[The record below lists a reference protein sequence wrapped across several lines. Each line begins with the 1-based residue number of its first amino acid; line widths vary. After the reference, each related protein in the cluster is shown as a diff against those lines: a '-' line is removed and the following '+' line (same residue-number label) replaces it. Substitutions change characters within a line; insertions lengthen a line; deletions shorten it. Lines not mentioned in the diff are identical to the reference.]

1 MMNNKLFIPALVLLL
16 VGMVSCKPDP
26 VDVFETSHEVAQVTF
41 VGADSVRSGAIV
53 SGLDLKVVEYKFL
66 PNGKAV
72 RTETTVGDGVYKP
85 VDSLYF
91 ASYVMEY
98 TKNYVG
104 MNVTFT
110 PEDAEKAPVTVFFNE
125 NMLIENGTDTL
136 SEQMAKVAHVAT
148 VMEALPNTTW
158 FYKDSTL
165 WIDTTKVDTVTY
177 DTTYTIKR
185 DPVTNRPIG
194 KDTVITSKA
203 LKYEKY
209 DTLGIKDYTSIE
221 IEVKRDDKL
230 ANVGHLYQK
239 TYHTSNTNGVVAVI
253 DSLSINKDYDFRWGL
268 YSITTARRFGLRTLS
283 NDEKKLQE
291 DFSIS
296 LYDLK
301 KGTMKVGGTTEFQL
315 KK

>member
-1 MMNNKLFIPALVLLL
+1 MKNKLFIPAFVLLI
-16 VGMVSCKPDP
+16 VGMAACKPNP
-26 VDVFETSHEVAQVTF
+26 VDVFGTNKEVAQATMI
-41 VGADSVRSGAIV
+41 GTDSVRSGAIV
-53 SGLDLKVVEYKFL
+53 SGLDLRVVEYKFL

-98 TKNYVG
+98 AKNYVG

-110 PEDAEKAPVTVFFNE
+110 PEDAEKAPITVYFNE
-125 NMLIENGTDTL
+125 DMLIENGTDTL
-136 SEQMAKVAHVAT
+136 SEQVAKVTHVAT

-158 FYKDSTL
+158 FYVDSTL
-165 WIDTTKVDTVTY
+165 WIDTTKVDTIIY

-194 KDTVITSKA
+194 KDTLITSKT
-203 LKYEKY
+203 LKYEIY
-209 DTLGIKDYTSIE
+209 DTLGIKDYTNIE
-221 IEVKRDDKL
+221 IMVKRDDKL

-239 TYHTSNTNGVVAVI
+239 TYHTSNTNGVIAVI

-283 NDEKKLQE
+283 ANEKKLQE

>member
-26 VDVFETSHEVAQVTF
+26 VDVFETSHEVAQVTL

-85 VDSLYF
+85 VDSLCF

-165 WIDTTKVDTVTY
+165 WIDTTKVDTIVMKVIKNRVPGPNGKPIWVNDTTY
-177 DTTYTIKR
+177 DTLKYDIYDTIGIRMYTNIELT
-185 DPVTNRPIG
+185 VNRNEKG
-194 KDTVITSKA
+194 ENTGHYFYNYYETSKQ
-203 LKYEKY
+203 
-209 DTLGIKDYTSIE
+209 DTIATK
-221 IEVKRDDKL
+221 
-230 ANVGHLYQK
+230 
-239 TYHTSNTNGVVAVI
+239 I
-253 DSLSINKDYDFRWGL
+253 DSISVLKDYDFRWGL